1 MKMMRLPALTLSL
14 FFISWLTSCT
24 KQDLLQSSE
33 TNDVMSKRPDDPG
46 FAENDMVLN
55 WNQKAITVATG
66 PITPPAQHRYLAM
79 IHIAMHDAL
88 NSVKPKYETY
98 ALNNHRVQFAN
109 PDAAVASAAY
119 HTIIALNLTTAHPV
133 LTWYNESLA
142 TIPDGESK
150 ELGKTLGQA
159 AANAIIA
166 NRAADN
172 FSIANLQLPQ
182 PDGDE
187 PGEYR
192 STLPFSNVG
201 MPKIK
206 ALHQWGTQMKPF
218 VMTSNSQFRPIPPD
232 PVNSLQYVSDY
243 NEVKLKGGRA
253 IHTRTPDESEIGV
266 FWVERSALGWN
277 RFARYILE
285 TKKLDAWRTARLFAL
300 MHTAMADAATASFE
314 AKYYYFYWRPETAIR
329 LGDSDGNPLTA
340 GEATWL
346 PSNMETPPAGIYT
359 PPIPDYPSLHA
370 GYGGAAGTILQKFF
384 GEDNVSVPQTSTT
397 LPGVV
402 RNYNSITK
410 AMRDNSLSR
419 IYVGYHFRKAVIEG
433 ERQGKELANYVFE
446 NSFKE
451 K

>member
-46 FAENDMVLN
+46 FAENDMVKF
-55 WNQKAITVATG
+55 WNEKAVAVVTR
-66 PITPPAQHRYLAM
+66 PITPPAQHRALAM
-79 IHIAMHDAL
+79 IEIAVHDAL
-88 NSVKPKYETY
+88 NSIKPKYETY
-98 ALNNHRVQFAN
+98 ALHNHRVQFAN

-119 HTIIALNLTTAHPV
+119 HTIVGLNLHTLNPV
-133 LTWYNESLA
+133 LDWYNQSLA

-159 AANAIIA
+159 AANAILA
-166 NRAADN
+166 NRASDN
-172 FSIANLQLPQ
+172 FSIANQQLPQ
-182 PDGDE
+182 PDGDD

-192 STLPFSNVG
+192 STLPFSNAG

-206 ALHQWGTQMKPF
+206 ALHLWGTQMQAF
-218 VMTSNSQFRPIPPD
+218 VMATNSQFRPDPPY

-277 RFARYILE
+277 RFARNILE

-300 MHTAMADAATASFE
+300 MNTAMADASTASFE
-314 AKYYYFYWRPETAIR
+314 SKYYYFYWRPETAIR
-329 LGDSDGNPLTA
+329 LGESDGNPLTA
-340 GEATWL
+340 GDATWL

-359 PPIPDYPSLHA
+359 PPLPEYPSLHA
-370 GYGGAAGTILQKFF
+370 GYGGAAGAILLKFF
-384 GEDNVSVPQTSTT
+384 GSDAVSVSQTSTS

-402 RNYNSITK
+402 RNYNSIMK
-410 AMRDNSLSR
+410 AIRDNSLSR
-419 IYVGYHFRKAVIEG
+419 IYVGYHFRKAVGEG
-433 ERQGKELANYVFE
+433 EKQGIDLGNYVFE

>member
-1 MKMMRLPALTLSL
+1 MMRLSALTLSL
-14 FFISWLTSCT
+14 FFISWLSSCT
-24 KQDLLQSSE
+24 KQDLPQASE
-33 TNDVMSKRPDDPG
+33 TNDVMSQRPDDPG
-46 FAENDMVLN
+46 FAENEMVMY
-55 WNQKAITVATG
+55 WNQKATTVVTG

-88 NSVKPKYETY
+88 NAIKPKYETY

-109 PDAAVASAAY
+109 PDAAIASAAY
-119 HTIIALNLTTAHPV
+119 HTIVALNLPTSNPI

-159 AANAIIA
+159 SANAIIA

-172 FSIANLQLPQ
+172 FSIANQQLPQ

-187 PGEYR
+187 PGEYV
-192 STLPFSNVG
+192 STLPFSNPG

-206 ALHQWGTQMKPF
+206 ALHQWGTQMKAF
-218 VMTSNSQFRPIPPD
+218 VLQTNSQFRPAPPY
-232 PVNSLQYVSDY
+232 PINSLNYVSDY
-243 NEVKLKGGRA
+243 NEVKLKGGRVN
-253 IHTRTPDESEIGV
+253 HNRTEDETEIGK

-277 RFARYILE
+277 RFTRNILE

-300 MHTAMADAATASFE
+300 VNTAMADASTASFE
-314 AKYYYFYWRPETAIR
+314 AKYFYFYWRPESAIR
-329 LGDSDGNPLTA
+329 LGESDGNPLTT
-340 GEATWL
+340 GDATWL

-359 PPIPDYPSLHA
+359 PPLPEYPSLHA
-370 GYGGAAGTILQKFF
+370 GYGGAAGTILLRFF
-384 GEDNVSVPQTSTT
+384 ESDIVNVSQTSTS

-402 RNYNSITK
+402 RNYTSIKK
-410 AMRDNSLSR
+410 AMRDNCMSR
-419 IYVGYHFRKAVIEG
+419 VYVGYHFRRGVMEG
-433 ERQGKELANYVFE
+433 EKQGVNLGHYIFE